1 MATHMPDWQF
11 ACTEA
16 CGNVSADGA
25 VVEEKSNA
33 PAGYLSESS
42 IGRLVVEG
50 GRLSLT
56 VIGLANWIRGSQRV
70 GASLCWES
78 IT

>member
-1 MATHMPDWQF
+1 MATDMPDWQF

-16 CGNVSADGA
+16 CRNVADGA

-33 PAGYLSESS
+33 SASYLSESS

-50 GRLSLT
+50 GRFSLT
-56 VIGLANWIRGSQRV
+56 VIGLATWIRGSQRV